1 MKPLLRAVLVVNA
14 LIFLAFGVLFLL
26 TPWAALYSA
35 LQLVQVQPAFAGQLF
50 GIALVGLAWL
60 SFHAAVN
67 GALTV
72 TAARVSGHVEW
83 LSGVVMLVWLL
94 GLRTPEL
101 AGFGQVVS
109 ALTGVILLILGL
121 GSVRLAGAVRRRER
135 AQAAGAVAADRAE
148 KRAAV
153 KREDVR
159 ATPAPATATTPAG
172 RRVDPLAGEPVAG
185 EALDVGTRPAA
196 RAPAATAIDPAT
208 GRSIDPVT
216 GRTIDPVTGRTIEP
230 TIARTIDPAT
240 GRTIDPVTGERT
252 EPRLTPDPLRP
263 DTR

>member
-26 TPWAALYSA
+26 TPWAALYGA

-50 GIALVGLAWL
+50 GIALVGLSWL

-67 GALTV
+67 GALTA
-72 TAARVSGHVEW
+72 TAARASGHVEW

-101 AGFGQVVS
+101 AGFGQVGR

-135 AQAAGAVAADRAE
+135 AQAAGAASADRAE
-148 KRAAV
+148 KSAAH
-153 KREDVR
+153 
-159 ATPAPATATTPAG
+159 
-172 RRVDPLAGEPVAG
+172 
-185 EALDVGTRPAA
+185 EA
-196 RAPAATAIDPAT
+196 
-208 GRSIDPVT
+208 
-216 GRTIDPVTGRTIEP
+216 
-230 TIARTIDPAT
+230 
-240 GRTIDPVTGERT
+240 
-252 EPRLTPDPLRP
+252 
-263 DTR
+263 